1 MDISQMPW
9 GPDVSHWKPVRDW
22 VALAASGATFFGAKA
37 TEGAHA
43 VDDQFERHR
52 DGFRANCPSFTMAIW
67 YHFFHAETDP
77 STQAEHFADVVG
89 PLQPRERLCCDFEG
103 KSYSSVPLPQMR
115 AFGLRYLLANLGE
128 LRPRAVLEE
137 FIINQRPL
145 EIAEKN
151 ATLNGWEVE
160 WIEANDFDLLKDY
173 ASSGR
178 QYDTIALDPP
188 AFAKTKRD
196 LDKANTHVAR
206 AIERDDRLRV
216 ELDDDPARTTG
227 RLGDD
232 RA

>member
-1 MDISQMPW
+1 MEISQMPW

-52 DGFRANCPSFTMAIW
+52 DGFRANCPTFTMAIW

-115 AFGLRYLLANLGE
+115 AFGLRYLDAFYTRLESLGVLAGSRPLIYTSDQHWQVIGNPAW
-128 LRPRAVLEE
+128 PRAD
-137 FIINQRPL
+137 
-145 EIAEKN
+145 
-151 ATLNGWEVE
+151 GM
-160 WIEANDFDLLKDY
+160 DLWVPRYHL
-173 ASSGR
+173 
-178 QYDTIALDPP
+178 P
-188 AFAKTKRD
+188 
-196 LDKANTHVAR
+196 
-206 AIERDDRLRV
+206 
-216 ELDDDPARTTG
+216 DPAAPTQLPSPWATWQV
-227 RLGDD
+227 LQYTDGDQGIHQEVPGVGFCD
-232 RA
+232 CNVLAGGMCSEASPENG